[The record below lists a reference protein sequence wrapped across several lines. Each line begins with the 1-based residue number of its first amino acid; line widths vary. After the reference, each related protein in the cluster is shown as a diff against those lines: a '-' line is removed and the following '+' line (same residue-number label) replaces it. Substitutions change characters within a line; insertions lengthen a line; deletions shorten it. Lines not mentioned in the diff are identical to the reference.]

1 MRALP
6 DLRHPSRPAL
16 GVCLSLLC
24 PELVEMCGL
33 LGFQWVL
40 LDAEHTPLDH
50 AACRNL
56 VRAADVVGLPCIVR
70 VAENRPSIVEGFL
83 DSGALGIMA
92 PHVTSAAEA
101 QALVAAVKFSP
112 EGTRGA
118 ASRTRAAGYG
128 LTGSKADF
136 YRNANATTLTVALIE
151 DRRGI
156 DVLDEIM
163 NVPGLDYLAIGANDL
178 RLSMGT
184 ATPADDP
191 AFRALLSGAR
201 DRIRS
206 HGKPQVAVVSDAAE
220 ANVAISAG
228 ARLIAISD
236 AVLLAGAAR
245 TFLSQVTNHVTSGAA
260 S

>member
-6 DLRHPSRPAL
+6 DLRHRSRPAV

-24 PELVEMCGL
+24 PELIEMCGL

-50 AACRNL
+50 AACRTL

-70 VAENRPSIVEGFL
+70 VAENRPSLVEGFL

-92 PHVTSAAEA
+92 PHVRSAAEA

-112 EGTRGA
+112 EGARGA

-136 YRNANATTLTVALIE
+136 YCNSNATTLTVALIE
-151 DRRGI
+151 DRGGI
-156 DVLDEIM
+156 DALDEIM
-163 NVPGLDYLAIGANDL
+163 NVPGLDYIAIGANDL
-178 RLSMGT
+178 GLSMG
-184 ATPADDP
+184 AQVDDP
-191 AFRALLSGAR
+191 EFRALLSRAQ

-220 ANVAISAG
+220 AKVAISAG

-245 TFLSQVTNHVTSGAA
+245 TFLSQVTTT
-260 S
+260 